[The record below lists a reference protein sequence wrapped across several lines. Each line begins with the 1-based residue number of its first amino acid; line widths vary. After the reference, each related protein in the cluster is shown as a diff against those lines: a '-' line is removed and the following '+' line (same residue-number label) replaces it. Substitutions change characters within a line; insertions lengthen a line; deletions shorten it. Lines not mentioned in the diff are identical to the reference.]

1 MKKLENKTLAMKYL
15 ELQRGECIEDILHK
29 MYVEERLSIRDIA
42 NELDVH
48 YQTVNSWLK
57 QINIDMRLPHE
68 KLLELVEIK
77 RMLKENN

>member
-48 YQTVNSWLK
+48 YHTVNSWLK

>member
-48 YQTVNSWLK
+48 YHTVNSWLK

-77 RMLKENN
+77 RMLKEKM